1 MRISDW
7 SSDVCSSDLIL
18 VEDFVKAGGGF
29 RTLAVDAPR
38 SERASLAGISANGE
52 SLQAGQYVFACGPWL
67 PKLFPEAVGGRIV
80 PTRQEV
86 FYFAP
91 EAGDDRFAAPHMP
104 AWVDAGDPGLH
115 YGFPDIEARGFK
127 IALDG
132 HGPRYDPDGADRRI
146 TEQGLTDV
154 RAYLAKRFPA
164 LARRPQIGRA
174 HV

>member
-7 SSDVCSSDLIL
+7 SSDVCSSDLMGALMARRSVRIL

-80 PTRQEV
+80 PTRPEV
-86 FYFAP
+86 FRT
-91 EAGDDRFAAPHMP
+91 EERRVGKECVRTCRVR
-104 AWVDAGDPGLH
+104 W
-115 YGFPDIEARGFK
+115 
-127 IALDG
+127 
-132 HGPRYDPDGADRRI
+132 GP
-146 TEQGLTDV
+146 
-154 RAYLAKRFPA
+154 
-164 LARRPQIGRA
+164 
-174 HV
+174 

>member
-1 MRISDW
+1 MCALCVIMVRRPPRSTRTDTLFPYTTLFL
-7 SSDVCSSDLIL
+7 SL

-80 PTRQEV
+80 QTRQEV

-91 EAGDDRFAAPHMP
+91 EAGDER
-104 AWVDAGDPGLH
+104 
-115 YGFPDIEARGFK
+115 
-127 IALDG
+127 
-132 HGPRYDPDGADRRI
+132 
-146 TEQGLTDV
+146 
-154 RAYLAKRFPA
+154 
-164 LARRPQIGRA
+164 LARKRTSLKFSQ
-174 HV
+174 